1 MGQIKPKEY
10 KLKTGETV
18 IIRTAVPDD
27 AEAVLEHARL
37 ILAKDLYNVTTLE
50 EFEMT
55 AEQEREWIQA
65 HYGNPTHIALVAE
78 VNESVVGFLGFEN
91 GSRKRLAHQGTL
103 HMSVRAQFRG
113 KGIGTA
119 LLQSL
124 IDWAKGNPSIEKVA
138 LSVFAA
144 NQPAIGLYKKMG
156 FPEEGCRV
164 QAIKIEDG
172 QYIDD
177 ILMYRFVKK

>member
-1 MGQIKPKEY
+1 MSQIKPKEY

-37 ILAKDLYNVTTLE
+37 ILAKDMYNVTTLE

-65 HYGNPTHIALVAE
+65 HYDKPAHIALVSE
-78 VNESVVGFLGFEN
+78 INESLVGFLGFEN

-113 KGIGTA
+113 KGIGKA

-124 IDWAKGNPSIEKVA
+124 IDWAEENPAIDKVA

-144 NQPAIGLYKKMG
+144 NRPAINLYKKMG
-156 FPEEGCRV
+156 FLEEGRRLR
-164 QAIKIEDG
+164 AIKIKDG
-172 QYIDD
+172 QYVDD